1 MVTPKFQIMK
11 RESIF
16 LKRLGIAGILMLA
29 LFTSSCEEN
38 DVDATGMANVKVVN
52 ASPGSAA
59 QRFFLVDK
67 VLVNGGLEFTEATD
81 YIRTNS
87 GKLLVA
93 EFKNEK
99 GGNLTSRGG
108 LYLSPDRDYTVYLT
122 GEGSL
127 DIVRQYEDD
136 LSAPGNGLAKVKFIH
151 FSEGAPALLN
161 IRSGSGNDDLINT
174 LTRNVESKYL
184 NVAAGDLS
192 FKIYDFVKK
201 NKIGDFE
208 VLDLKAGKIYTI
220 YFTESTAA
228 EITVHKVLHN

>member
-1 MVTPKFQIMK
+1 MVTSRFQILK

-16 LKRLGIAGILMLA
+16 LKRLGIAGIFVLV
-29 LFTSSCEEN
+29 LFTSSCQEN
-38 DVDATGMANVKVVN
+38 DVEATGMANVKVVN

-87 GKLLVA
+87 GKLLIA
-93 EFKNEK
+93 EFKNQDD
-99 GGNLTSRGG
+99 GNVTSKGG
-108 LYLSPDRDYTVYLT
+108 LYLSPERNYTVYLT

-136 LSAPGNGLAKVKFIH
+136 LSVFGNGLAKVKFIH
-151 FSEGAPALLN
+151 FSKEAPALLN
-161 IRSGSGNDDLINT
+161 IRSGPGNDVLINT
-174 LTRNVESKYL
+174 LTRDVESKYL
-184 NVAAGDLS
+184 NVAAGDFS

-201 NKIGDFE
+201 NKIGDFGIS
-208 VLDLKAGKIYTI
+208 DLKGGKIYTI
-220 YFTESTAA
+220 YFTESSGAD
-228 EITVHKVLHN
+228 IGVHKVLHN